1 MDFLVLLIATGLV
14 AGATYGL
21 IAIGFALI
29 YKATGVV
36 NFAQGELVML
46 TAYIGYSLAGAFGL
60 TFIPLLLVAVPIS
73 MAVGLVLERI
83 FIRPMLGEPP
93 FAIVMVT
100 VGLAVIL
107 RGLIIV
113 VWGSQPANF
122 DAGIPTTVIRLG
134 NVPFYPAQLIMIA
147 ALGLVVLA
155 MWAFMRFSRYGIA
168 MRAVAANETAALLT
182 GVSVSRIHAL
192 AWVLSSGIAA
202 IAGML
207 FAANFKLAPD
217 LWFQGLKSFPAVI
230 LGGMDSIVGAAV
242 GGIAIGLIES
252 LSQGYIGEG
261 MREIAGFIVIILVLM
276 VRPYGLF
283 GSRDIERV

>member
-1 MDFLVLLIATGLV
+1 MEFLLLLVSTGLV

-29 YKATGVV
+29 YKSTGVV

-46 TAYIGYSLAGAFGL
+46 TAYIGFSLANSFGL
-60 TFIPLLLVAVPIS
+60 GFVPLLLITIPVS
-73 MAVGLVLERI
+73 MAVGFVLERL
-83 FIRPMLGEPP
+83 FIRPMLGEPI

-107 RGLIIV
+107 RGLTII

-122 DAGIPTTVIRLG
+122 DAGLPATVIRLG
-134 NVPFYPAQLIMIA
+134 SVPFYPAQLVLIA
-147 ALGLVVLA
+147 ALVVVVTAVWL
-155 MWAFMRFSRYGIA
+155 FMRFTRYGMA
-168 MRAVAANETAALLT
+168 MRAVAINETAALLA
-182 GVSVSRIHAL
+182 GISVSRVHAL

-202 IAGML
+202 IAGVL

-230 LGGMDSIVGAAV
+230 LGGMDSVVGAAV
-242 GGIAIGLIES
+242 GGLVIGLIES
-252 LSQGYIGEG
+252 LAQGYIGEG
-261 MREIAGFIVIILVLM
+261 MREIAGFVVIVLVLM

>member
-60 TFIPLLLVAVPIS
+60 TFIPLLMVAVPIS